1 MFALVY
7 AGDMVMFAESINE
20 IQRDLSLDVQKKKTK
35 PVIFRNG
42 DKLKSAEK
50 LNLNGQLLS

>member
-1 MFALVY
+1 MY

-20 IQRDLSLDVQKKKTK
+20 IQRDLSLDVQKTKKK

-42 DKLKSAEK
+42 DKMKSAEK